1 MTVDKIP
8 AGVFQANCY
17 IVKEGHDV
25 VIIDPGAYRKVSSCL
40 SLEEDDKVRAILLTH
55 GHFDHIGGVDR
66 LQKDFGC
73 PVYLSKE
80 DEELAR
86 SERINS
92 MGPYSCVL
100 HCALKDFPSGT
111 LRFGNLAAE
120 VMYTPGHTEGS
131 VCFKIGNHLFT
142 GDTLFHRSVGR
153 TDLYGGSDTKLRQ
166 SLRMLSALDP
176 NLILHPGH
184 EEDSTLEEELKH
196 NPYL

>member
-1 MTVDKIP
+1 M
-8 AGVFQANCY
+8 
-17 IVKEGHDV
+17 
-25 VIIDPGAYRKVSSCL
+25 
-40 SLEEDDKVRAILLTH
+40 
-55 GHFDHIGGVDR
+55 
-66 LQKDFGC
+66 
-73 PVYLSKE
+73 
-80 DEELAR
+80 
-86 SERINS
+86 
-92 MGPYSCVL
+92 M
-100 HCALKDFPSGT
+100 
-111 LRFGNLAAE
+111 RFGNLAAE
-120 VMYTPGHTEGS
+120 VLYTPGHTEGS